1 MKIKLEAEVAPEDI
15 EHLAKLQTALIKS
28 LCEIWNNLD
37 DNARQQILDS
47 VSNAAPNLVA
57 TYMKHAPD
65 ALTKTLMSSPD
76 VARAFFEAQRTI
88 FGFPS
93 FERQNPSPDS
103 NTVEDVSMTPFSF
116 PLFPWLNLGRST

>member
-1 MKIKLEAEVAPEDI
+1 MKIKFETEVSPEDI
-15 EHLAKLQTALIKS
+15 EQLTKLQTALIKS

-47 VSNAAPNLVA
+47 VSNAAPSLVA

-88 FGFPS
+88 FGFPD
-93 FERQNPSPDS
+93 FERQDTSPDS
-103 NTVEDVSMTPFSF
+103 NIVEGVSVAPFSF
-116 PLFPWLNLGRST
+116 PLFPWLNLGRNG